1 MADLM
6 QQRRD
11 TAANWASVNPIL
23 PEGQVGYETDAQPWK
38 GKVGDGKTHWNDL
51 PYSNAVADL
60 DTDSFTPTIMS
71 YLNANLNVKTTL
83 ENASFTPSILTYLND
98 NLTIPTNLETADF
111 TPTIMSYLNTN
122 LEVPASLETTSF
134 TPSIMQYLNTN
145 LTVGGNK
152 YPLVTVMDFGA
163 VNDGATDNST
173 AFQSAYNACSANG
186 LIVVPPGKWN
196 LATLPTGTKGVRWST
211 EGATD
216 LSGNPLSLNGIQETM
231 FNGRKLISKL
241 WGAAADYSVVDI
253 QRNAYYDGGTAGYV
267 NNCLK
272 VSTAATGNQSA
283 YEWALTSTV
292 SNSSTGTGQNVGIYG
307 QGLAQVAGASPT
319 WAGCFEIK
327 DNSNGANPTRGRIGI
342 EVDNFGNGG
351 DAYSSRIGID
361 LVIGRANTSGAQH
374 VVAHGLRMGSMN
386 NSDAEGYFIS
396 GITMNNQYGR
406 CMDIKP
412 SSATVGIDFSNG
424 YFASSAIRLASNQHI
439 AFDATSAHKLQW
451 SSTGGCLNYS
461 NNGVSLLQIN
471 DSGTVNIYG
480 ALTINGN
487 QMLSGGAV
495 PNGFGKPTGAQTIY
509 NFPGASATLAQTSA
523 QLAGVLLVLQYHG
536 LIKY

>member
-11 TAANWASVNPIL
+11 LEANWASVNPIL
-23 PEGQVGYETDAQPWK
+23 PEGQVGYATDTQPWK

-51 PYSNAVADL
+51 PYTNAAADL
-60 DTDSFTPTIMS
+60 ATSSFTPTIMS
-71 YLNANLNVKTTL
+71 FLNNNLTVPATI
-83 ENASFTPSILTYLND
+83 EPSSFTPTVLDYLNNNLDVPTTLATSNFTPAIITYLNSA
-98 NLTIPTNLETADF
+98 LT
-111 TPTIMSYLNTN
+111 
-122 LEVPASLETTSF
+122 VPGTLTTSSF
-134 TPSIMQYLNTN
+134 TSDIMTYLNTN

-163 VNDGATDNST
+163 VNDGATDNSA
-173 AFQSAYNACSANG
+173 AFQNAYNACTANG
-186 LIVVPPGKWN
+186 LVVVPPGKWN
-196 LATLPTGTKGVRWST
+196 LTTLPTGTKAVRWST
-211 EGATD
+211 DGATD
-216 LSGNPLSLNGIQETM
+216 LAGNPLSVNGVQETM

-272 VSTAATGNQSA
+272 VSTSATGNQSA
-283 YEWALTSTV
+283 FEWALTAVV
-292 SNSSTGTGQNVGIYG
+292 SNSSSGSGENVGIYG
-307 QGLAQVAGASPT
+307 QGLAQIANASPT
-319 WAGCFEIK
+319 WAGCFECK
-327 DNSNGANPTRGRIGI
+327 DNSNSANPTRARIGL

-361 LVIGRANTSGAQH
+361 LVIGRSNASGAQH
-374 VVAHGLRMGSMN
+374 VVSHGIRLGAQG
-386 NSDAEGYFIS
+386 NSDANGYFIS

-412 SSATVGIDFSNG
+412 SGATVGIDFSNG
-424 YFASSAIRLASNQHI
+424 SFSSSAIRLAANQHI
-439 AFDATSAHKLQW
+439 ALDATSAHKLQW

-461 NNGVSLLQIN
+461 NNGVSLLQVN

-495 PNGFGKPTGAQTIY
+495 PNGFGTPTGAQTIY
-509 NFPGASATLAQTSA
+509 NFPGASASLAQTSA
-523 QLAGVLLVLQYHG
+523 QVAGILLVMQYHG